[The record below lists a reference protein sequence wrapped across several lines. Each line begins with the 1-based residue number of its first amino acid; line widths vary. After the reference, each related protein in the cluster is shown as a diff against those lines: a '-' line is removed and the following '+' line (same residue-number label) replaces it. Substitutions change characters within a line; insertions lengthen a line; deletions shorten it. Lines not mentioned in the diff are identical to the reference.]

1 MASEAQLAE
10 GFAAAVA
17 SLNDQFALWV
27 ATQKQQKPATLW
39 SQGALDYLRHAVMI
53 RRDSADKAQAS
64 GQTEVLYKLL
74 QIGKQQEAQLSM
86 MPLQHSKVI
95 HFIRHG
101 EGFHNIGVPGE
112 DPQLTEAGWQQCAAL
127 KQHVAKHADQLRI
140 QVVVASPLF
149 RTLETACGVFGGS
162 KWGSAAQGTPL
173 MQAQS
178 AAPQLRTAHAA
189 IATAP
194 GPCIIAFEGCRE
206 RIAGRIGRLEAL
218 SQEILNG
225 LRLTGVTS
233 CQRCG
238 LEDGTASGCKRGCTP
253 TSLGPDLCDRRRDT
267 HLTRAHFPGV
277 DFSMIQ
283 HQQDTLYDTKRVE
296 SEHSVQHRGTLLLQW
311 LLARPESSIAVVTHH
326 GFLGWSLSS
335 FGHECAPAVGNQMH
349 RGFANCEMRSMVVT
363 DAAASQISNGLGPSS
378 QQSTAPMTAAAAA
391 PLPVSSIQPATPV
404 QSPSALGQQTVFRSP
419 LLQPVVLPV
428 SQPTQPSTSQ
438 SSSNL
443 PPRVPTAVP
452 ITPSPQQRVSQTGT
466 GKPPPLPSIS
476 EASPVH
482 APVAHISGVQLP
494 LPAAAAPR
502 PIAAQRRSVDQPASP
517 SAGRTP
523 IQQPA
528 VSINAWLPAYQG

>member
-206 RIAGRIGRLEAL
+206 RI
-218 SQEILNG
+218 
-225 LRLTGVTS
+225 VS
-233 CQRCG
+233 CG
-238 LEDGTASGCKRGCTP
+238 SWGCTP

-363 DAAASQISNGLGPSS
+363 DAAATYLQGFRQLCPSPHRPSS
-378 QQSTAPMTAAAAA
+378 VFPRQGQASRR
-391 PLPVSSIQPATPV
+391 
-404 QSPSALGQQTVFRSP
+404 PS
-419 LLQPVVLPV
+419 
-428 SQPTQPSTSQ
+428 
-438 SSSNL
+438 
-443 PPRVPTAVP
+443 
-452 ITPSPQQRVSQTGT
+452 
-466 GKPPPLPSIS
+466 LPSLR
-476 EASPVH
+476 PV
-482 APVAHISGVQLP
+482 LYMR
-494 LPAAAAPR
+494 L
-502 PIAAQRRSVDQPASP
+502 
-517 SAGRTP
+517 
-523 IQQPA
+523 
-528 VSINAWLPAYQG
+528 